1 MKFNYFSVLGLF
13 SIFISLNSNA
23 AYQYTYTGTPFTSID
38 SEIKGDGYG
47 LTKISSDDFLTIM
60 IKSNDL
66 LTTTTKFISDAS
78 VEFSVG
84 SYYKIAKWTDY
95 TGPVIKDVDLRIPS
109 FDENGLPETW
119 SLAYDEFTNAG
130 LHQDF
135 EIFKGISFRSY
146 SGGGFAHDYF
156 GTTIFSSL
164 STTNYFN
171 VYAESTALGQWQLS
185 EIAGP
190 ISPVPEAPLSTMFL
204 SGLGMLA
211 YLRNRNK
218 HKT

>member
-23 AYQYTYTGTPFTSID
+23 AYQYTYTGAPFTSVD

-78 VEFSVG
+78 VEFSIG
-84 SYYKIAKWTDY
+84 SYYKIAKWADY
-95 TGPVIKDVDLRIPS
+95 TGPVLKDVDLRIPS

-119 SLAYDEFTNAG
+119 FLSYVEFTNAG

-135 EIFKGISFRSY
+135 ETFKGIGFGSY
-146 SGGGFAHDYF
+146 SDRGFAHDSF
-156 GTTIFSSL
+156 DTVIFSSL
-164 STTNYFN
+164 STTNYFSSSG
-171 VYAESTALGQWQLS
+171 STNTLGQWQLS

-218 HKT
+218 HKI